1 MTLSLFLLQL
11 PPEPFC
17 LFYCSCLLFFP
28 CSLLSPIRVS
38 YPFMLAHP
46 LKSGQLRVHIP
57 EGNQFLLPIVAI
69 RTETSQL
76 GVRPEEALL

>member
-1 MTLSLFLLQL
+1 MQFILIILSLFLLQL
-11 PPEPFC
+11 LPEPFC

-38 YPFMLAHP
+38 YSCILDHP
-46 LKSGQLRVHIP
+46 LKPGQLRVHTP

-69 RTETSQL
+69 S
-76 GVRPEEALL
+76 